1 MKSIEMTTGVIV
13 FYNFDGGEGWVQKPK
28 IPTYERIAIDLANR
42 IYDGKFKEGEK
53 IHGRSTLA
61 SDYKVS
67 PETVRRAIKI
77 LEDVEIV
84 QSTKGSGIVI
94 SSRENAFK
102 YINRFSSLE
111 SIHELEKQMNTL
123 ISERESLDDQLYDTL
138 RKITDYSVKLRHTNP
153 LAPLEVEVKVGC
165 SHIGKTISDLMFWQ
179 NTGGTVIGIKR
190 RGELIISPGPYALVL
205 EGDVL
210 LVIGN
215 EMAYDRV
222 LHFMND

>member
-1 MKSIEMTTGVIV
+1 M
-13 FYNFDGGEGWVQKPK
+13 QRAK

-42 IYDGKFKEGEK
+42 IYNGDFKVGEK
-53 IHGRSTLA
+53 IYGRSTLA

-84 QSTKGSGIVI
+84 RSTKGSGII
-94 SSRENAFK
+94 IASRENAYK
-102 YINRFSSLE
+102 YISRFTNLA
-111 SIHELEKQMNTL
+111 SIKDLQKEMNAL
-123 ISERESLDDQLYDTL
+123 ISERRKLDDQLFEVL
-138 RKITDYSVKLRHTNP
+138 SRILDYSGQLRHTNP
-153 LAPLEVEVKVGC
+153 LAPIEVEILPNC
-165 SHIGKTISDLMFWQ
+165 IHIGKTISEVKFWQ

-190 RGELIISPGPYALVL
+190 RGELIISPGPYAIIQ

-215 EMAYDRV
+215 EKTYDRV
-222 LHFMND
+222 IHFLNEE

>member
-1 MKSIEMTTGVIV
+1 M
-13 FYNFDGGEGWVQKPK
+13 QRAQ

-42 IYDGKFKEGEK
+42 IYDGEFKVGDK

-102 YINRFSSLE
+102 YISRFSNLA
-111 SIHELEKQMNTL
+111 SIKELEKQMNTL
-123 ISERESLDDQLYDTL
+123 MLERNKLDDQLFDTL
-138 RKITDYSVKLRHTNP
+138 RKILDYSGKLRHTNP
-153 LAPLEVEVKVGC
+153 LAPIEVEILPTC
-165 SHIGKTISDLMFWQ
+165 SHIGKTISDLKFWQ

-190 RGELIISPGPYALVL
+190 EGGLVISPGPYALIL

-210 LVIGN
+210 LVIGS
-215 EMAYDRV
+215 EETYDRLV
-222 LHFMND
+222 HFIQE